1 MSPNSNFPP
10 ELTPLHTNGS
20 ASRDQEYRR
29 QNLTSKKKLAP
40 EVRQVIVL
48 AVLAVLIFAG
58 FQIYF
63 TASRLHLSEQLG
75 SENPYFRP
83 DLVYDGYNGF
93 AALDDSKTPLLN
105 QVVDFEALY
114 AEMTGSTKK
123 AVAEQGI
130 FAADPDADGYRP
142 KSRSGK
148 LFYDCFRL
156 ETGKDAPSTSLKNGD
171 LIPVVLHIDTSTLN
185 GLSMVTHK
193 VSDKETLELNYKV
206 AGLKDPMAVINPFG
220 GIEKLIVDNTNN
232 NSIMV
237 FQSEEYSEVF
247 GSYVVTYKE
256 SPAVGAT
263 GLILTNGNGQDV
275 NALSFASDK
284 YKNDRNITLRAN
296 VLREDGVERHDTYL
310 ELEDG
315 VILYPLSKTFQA
327 GIWYCLTTDP
337 SETTP
342 QLLRPLYDKSLDAAR
357 EAVGSGAMIEKCYLI
372 VYPESGTS
380 DIYYAAKYLD
390 GSTEQYAMITVH
402 GVKVDENYQLADTDS
417 YTYDVVSGLSD
428 IAAIESGLQAT
439 IAEYKEDY
447 DAELDLTELPI
458 E

>member
-1 MSPNSNFPP
+1 MSPNSNYPP
-10 ELTPLHTNGS
+10 ELTPLHTNG
-20 ASRDQEYRR
+20 AAGRDQEYRR
-29 QNLTSKKKLAP
+29 NNLNKKKKLAP

-48 AVLAVLIFAG
+48 AVLALVLFVG

-63 TASRLHLSEQLG
+63 TASRIHLSEKLG
-75 SENPYFRP
+75 SENPYFHS

-93 AALDDSKTPLLN
+93 ATLDDKNTPLLN

-123 AVAEQGI
+123 AVTEEGV
-130 FAADPDADGYRP
+130 FAPDPDANGYRP
-142 KSRSGK
+142 KSRAGK

-156 ETGKDAPSTSLKNGD
+156 DTSKNTRITSLKNGD
-171 LIPVVLHIDTSTLN
+171 TIPLVLHIDTSTLN

-193 VSDKETLELNYKV
+193 VSDKKTLDLTYTV
-206 AGLKDPMAVINPFG
+206 SGLKDPMAVINPFG

-256 SPAVGAT
+256 SPELGAT
-263 GLILTNGNGQDV
+263 GLILTNGNGKDV

-284 YKNDRNITLRAN
+284 YKNDRNITLRAT
-296 VLREDGVERHDTYL
+296 VFKEEGVERHDTYL

-342 QLLRPLYDKSLDAAR
+342 QLLRPLYDKSLDTVR

-380 DIYYAAKYLD
+380 DVYYAAKYLND
-390 GSTEQYAMITVH
+390 TMEQYAMITVH
-402 GVKVDENYQLADTDS
+402 GVKVDENYQLADPDS

-428 IAAIESGLQAT
+428 IAAIESGLQET
-439 IAEYKEDY
+439 ISEYKKDY
-447 DAELDLTELPI
+447 DADLDLTELPI